1 MPPWRARAKTD
12 IWTRLGSNPV
22 AALLDCSSESGRKRL
37 ILLRWKDGRVVE
49 GTGLENRQGVTL
61 PRGFE
66 SHSFRQNHCSPA
78 FAELHHCPLC
88 I

>member
-1 MPPWRARAKTD
+1 L
-12 IWTRLGSNPV
+12 LGSGV
-22 AALLDCSSESGRKRL
+22 AFNAAGALPMYFLKFWQQAGGSIEF
-37 ILLRWKDGRVVE
+37 WKDGRVVE

-66 SHSFRQNHCSPA
+66 SHSFRQNLCSLA
-78 FAELHHCPLC
+78 FAELHYCHLV